1 MHDLSFGDR
10 SFDTLIVGAGSVG
23 MAAGYYLSKAGN
35 KVLLLDAEDPP
46 HANGS
51 HHGSTRLIRHAY
63 GEGAAY
69 VPLALRAQQ
78 LWLELEQEANA
89 SVFERTGI
97 VNIGPPGSPF
107 MKEVQRSASQYGLS
121 VEFLDGAEARQRW
134 PAWQLSGEQIVSF
147 EPDAGVLYCEQAV
160 RSYRYLASTLGAT
173 LRTNTPVTGIE
184 LHGQSGVS
192 VITDQGERLTGRDLI
207 VCAGKWS
214 GALLQPLGT
223 RIPVTRVRKTF
234 AWFDVAPNLFEPAVF
249 PGFAIA
255 SDSGQYYGF
264 PDLDGAGLKVGRH
277 DGGQPVTADA
287 SLAPFGQEPADIP
300 ELESFLR
307 RYLPQA
313 GKLRMGKTCEYDVTP
328 DEHFIIDRLPASSHV
343 HVATGFSGHGFKFA
357 SAIGEALAERI
368 TQGTSRLD
376 LSPFSLGRF
385 ARLH

>member
-1 MHDLSFGDR
+1 MHDLRFSAR
-10 SFDTLIVGAGSVG
+10 SFDTLIVGAGSMG

-35 KVLLLDAEDPP
+35 KVLLLDAGDPP
-46 HANGS
+46 HDSGS

-78 LWLELEQEANA
+78 LWLELEQEADA

-107 MKEVQRSASQYGLS
+107 MREVQRSASQYGLS
-121 VEFLDGAEARQRW
+121 VEFPDASEARRRW

-160 RSYRYLASTLGAT
+160 TSYRHLASTLGAT
-173 LRTNTPVTGIE
+173 LRTNTLVTGIE
-184 LHGQSGVS
+184 LHGQNGVS
-192 VITDQGERLTGRDLI
+192 VITDKGERFTGRDLI

-214 GALLQPLGT
+214 SALLQSVGA
-223 RIPVTRVRKTF
+223 RIPVARVRKTF
-234 AWFDVAPNLFEPAVF
+234 AWFDVTPKLFEPDVF

-255 SDSGQYYGF
+255 SELGQYYGF
-264 PDLDGAGLKVGRH
+264 PNLDGSGLKVGRH
-277 DGGQPVTADA
+277 DGGQPVAADA
-287 SLAPFGQEPADIP
+287 PLTPFGDESTDVA

-307 RYLPQA
+307 RYLPAA

-328 DEHFIIDRLPASSHV
+328 DEHFIIDRLPACSHV

-368 TQGTSRLD
+368 TQGASRLD
-376 LSPFSLGRF
+376 LSLFSLGRF
-385 ARLH
+385 DGSR